1 MDGAVPELRAI
12 LSSEVDQVNDNRYL
26 LLWPLLGA
34 NPMRQIDVFLT
45 TLAPVAAANNVVLSL
60 SSFYR
65 YLLDV
70 NGANKE
76 RAWPVHNWERIQVQS
91 VVANGLY
98 SAQPLLHRRHQS
110 VWGRFCIVA
119 WARGS

>member
-1 MDGAVPELRAI
+1 MSFSDVEAALPALKQILTSETDQINDG
-12 LSSEVDQVNDNRYL
+12 RYL
-26 LLWPLLGA
+26 LLWPLVGE
-34 NPMRQIDVFLT
+34 NPMYQIDMFLT
-45 TLAPVAAANNVVLSL
+45 TLAPLAASNNIVLSL

-76 RAWPVHNWERIQVQS
+76 RAWPVHNWDRIQVQS

-110 VWGRFCIVA
+110 L
-119 WARGS
+119 